1 MATGVASDFLGRAP
15 ATAETRAVAP
25 AVAVTAFAS
34 IGAGAIHAAAIGVHS
49 EHRSAVVAFTILA
62 VAQIGFGVLAL
73 LEPNRIALFVGAG
86 INVAAM
92 GGWILAKTSGIGFID
107 GLDVAEDPQWAD
119 SIAFALATVSVIAAI
134 GAATWWR
141 SSGAR
146 LGATTL
152 AMVILVTALI
162 TTPAMLSAGSHSH
175 AGGHDDGGTAAAG
188 DGHAHGDGDAAAAA
202 AGDDEEG
209 HEHDD
214 TAAAAEEEPHE
225 AAVVPPK
232 PYDPTKP
239 IDLGG
244 VEGVTPEQQAR
255 AENLIAITLLRLP
268 KYADP
273 ATAEADGFRSIGDAV
288 TGDEHYRERRLL
300 HRRAHPQP
308 RLSRVARVPARRQ
321 RREEARRRDVHA
333 RARTRRSTK
342 SPTSAGSSRSGT
354 STTTCASRPRVSV
367 AGLRP
372 SNGECSAG
380 LNGGSQAPMIHV
392 WIQPH
397 PCGPFAALDG
407 VGAGQI
413 KAGETKLCDSAHG
426 ARFSAVVGRIIAA

>member
-73 LEPNRIALFVGAG
+73 LEPTRVALFVGAG

-175 AGGHDDGGTAAAG
+175 AGGHGHDDGGTAAAG

-209 HEHDD
+209 HAHDD

-244 VEGVTPEQQAR
+244 VEGVTPEQQAH

-288 TGDEHYRERRLL
+288 TGDEHYVNVDYFTDEHILNPDYPESL
-300 HRRAHPQP
+300 VYQP
-308 RLSRVARVPARRQ
+308 DGNGGKKLVAAMYMLEPGKTLDEVPDIGGKLTQWHIHNNLCFTAEGR
-321 RREEARRRDVHA
+321 
-333 RARTRRSTK
+333 
-342 SPTSAGSSRSGT
+342 
-354 STTTCASRPRVSV
+354 V

-407 VGAGQI
+407 VGGGQI
-413 KAGETKLCDSAHG
+413 KEGETKLCDSAHG
-426 ARFSAVVGRIIAA
+426 AH